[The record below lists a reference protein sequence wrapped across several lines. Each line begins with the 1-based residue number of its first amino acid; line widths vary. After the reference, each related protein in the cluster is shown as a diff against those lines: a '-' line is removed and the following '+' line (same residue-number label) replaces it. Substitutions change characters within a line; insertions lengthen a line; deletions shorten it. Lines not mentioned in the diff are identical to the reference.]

1 MRGKAEQGFTL
12 IELLIV
18 VAIISIIA
26 AIAVPGLLRAR
37 MTGNETSAIASL
49 KVTTSSQVAYSASCG
64 QGGYA
69 SGYGVLGTPPPNTT
83 EAFISQ
89 DLGDPNNQPP
99 MKSGYNFVLQ
109 ADQASQAGPNDCNGT
124 ATITA
129 WYASGQP
136 QTFGTTGTRSFGV
149 NAGNTIW
156 QNNTAA
162 APNSPFATANGDTPI
177 Q

>member
-1 MRGKAEQGFTL
+1 MKKSEQGFTL

-64 QGGYA
+64 NGGYA
-69 SGYGVLGTPPPNTT
+69 PTYVVLGTPVTVGG
-83 EAFISQ
+83 EAFISA
-89 DLGDPNNQPP
+89 DLGSAVAPQ
-99 MKSGYNFVLQ
+99 KSGFNFTMG
-109 ADQASQAGPNDCNGT
+109 AGAANTNGPTDCLPAANTTLT
-124 ATITA
+124 AY
-129 WYASGQP
+129 YATGVP
-136 QTFGTTGTRSFGV
+136 QTFGTTGTRSFAV
-149 NAGNTIW
+149 NAGNTIY
-156 QNNTAA
+156 QINAAA
-162 APNSPFATANGDTPI
+162 APTEPLAASGGVPI